1 MVVEYR
7 PLLAECRHVVD
18 AFFSQIFNDAQ
29 HGPRQHQ
36 AQAQK
41 QQQSDREMHGRHR
54 TLEPSRNFK
63 FGELFWAVGT
73 TLIILSAL
81 IRFRAWIQRRQDA
94 APQLAK
100 ADGDGARPLAPAA
113 KNYGVAIL

>member
-1 MVVEYR
+1 MVVKYR
-7 PLLAECRHVVD
+7 PGLAECRHVVD
-18 AFFSQIFNDAQ
+18 AFFSQILNDAQ
-29 HGPRQHQ
+29 HGPRQYQ

-41 QQQSDREMHGRHR
+41 HQQSDREIHGRHR

-81 IRFRAWIQRRQDA
+81 IRSRAWIQRRQDA